1 MKRPIEA
8 RPTFRV
14 NLPFQGR
21 LDVALAARSELERD
35 ALGRPIPKPAADVVP
50 ADDEILAIFGTA
62 ADQDMNMRI
71 VSVPVIDRDPVQLG
85 SEIARDVGHQLA
97 REGTEIA
104 ELGGVLRR
112 NNKSKMMPVI
122 LAAPSKGA
130 LIRRIRPGIE
140 HPGVRAV
147 ARHALAIQI
156 GDVLGQ
162 RGRAKARAVMTD
174 HARLHY

>member
-71 VSVPVIDRDPVQLG
+71 VSVPVVDRDPVQFG
-85 SEIARDVGHQLA
+85 SEIPRDVGHQFTGKGA
-97 REGTEIA
+97 EVA
-104 ELGGVLRR
+104 ELGGILRR
-112 NNKSKMMPVI
+112 NNKAKMMPVI
-122 LAAPSKGA
+122 PAALGESA
-130 LIRRIRPGIE
+130 FVRRLR
-140 HPGVRAV
+140 
-147 ARHALAIQI
+147 
-156 GDVLGQ
+156 
-162 RGRAKARAVMTD
+162 
-174 HARLHY
+174 